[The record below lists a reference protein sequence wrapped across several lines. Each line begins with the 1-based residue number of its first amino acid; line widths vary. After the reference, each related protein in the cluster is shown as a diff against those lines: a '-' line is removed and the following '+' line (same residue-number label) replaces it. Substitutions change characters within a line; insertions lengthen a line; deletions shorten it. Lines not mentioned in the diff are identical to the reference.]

1 VWFFGSSKFR
11 FNLCSCHTQQW
22 LCLFILSGG
31 YTCGISWIYI
41 QHKKINVLLTW
52 AFNLQLQKYISLNI
66 SLLFFAEK
74 GCKLKVVLLWQM
86 SFILNFSFKSSNRS
100 QQKIFILALTSLL
113 LVYVM
118 TTCFFSHFF
127 RSVKLLLWFRSFSF
141 LCGKRVNDHILEMR
155 GIYRVL
161 GNCKFFGFPSNI
173 FTLYYSLLVKRAF
186 KRQWTWTVCYALGQL
201 FLGKNF
207 RII

>member
-1 VWFFGSSKFR
+1 MFMS
-11 FNLCSCHTQQW
+11 
-22 LCLFILSGG
+22 
-31 YTCGISWIYI
+31 YTTVTLPIYPLRWIYMWYI
-41 QHKKINVLLTW
+41 FQHKKINVLLTW

-100 QQKIFILALTSLL
+100 QQNIFILALTSLL

-127 RSVKLLLWFRSFSF
+127 RSVKLSLWFRSFSF
-141 LCGKRVNDHILEMR
+141 CVEKELT
-155 GIYRVL
+155 
-161 GNCKFFGFPSNI
+161 NI
-173 FTLYYSLLVKRAF
+173 F
-186 KRQWTWTVCYALGQL
+186 
-201 FLGKNF
+201 
-207 RII
+207 